1 MAKQKGHI
9 LMPSLNEKIRS
20 RREELKLSQEQL
32 ASMAGITRRSVVS
45 YETTDKRPY
54 PSTLRKLATALGVT
68 VYYLEND
75 DVEDPSARLEEE
87 PYIQAARD
95 AFGKKGAE
103 EMAAVLA
110 QNESLFAGATLT
122 EEQKDIFYQ
131 AVSQAY
137 FRNKERAREK
147 FGKKTQKY

>member
-1 MAKQKGHI
+1 MSI
-9 LMPSLNEKIRS
+9 LGEKIRA
-20 RREELKLSQEQL
+20 RREELNLNQEQL
-32 ASMAGITRRSVVS
+32 ASLAGITRRSIVS

-54 PSTLRKLATALGVT
+54 YSTLRKLATALGVT
-68 VYYLEND
+68 VHYLEHD
-75 DVEDPSARLEEE
+75 DVTDPNANIEEE
-87 PYIQAARD
+87 PYIMAARES
-95 AFGKKGAE
+95 FGKKAAD
-103 EMAAVLA
+103 EMASVLA
-110 QNESLFAGATLT
+110 QNEALFAGGTLS

>member
-1 MAKQKGHI
+1 MSR
-9 LMPSLNEKIRS
+9 LSEKIKA
-20 RREELKLSQEQL
+20 RREELKLNQEQL
-32 ASMAGITRRSVVS
+32 ASLAGITRRSIVS

-54 PSTLRKLATALGVT
+54 ITTLRKLATALGVT
-68 VYYLEND
+68 VYYLEHD
-75 DVEDPSARLEEE
+75 DVDDPNANIEEE

-95 AFGKKGAE
+95 SFGKTGAD
-103 EMAAVLA
+103 EMASVLA
-110 QNESLFAGATLT
+110 QNEALLAGGSLT

-147 FGKKTQKY
+147 YGHRKQRN